1 MSVVTR
7 YINFDTR
14 GNTDII
20 DITDDVSMEV
30 RQSGIK
36 DGIIMV
42 FASGSTV
49 AVTTIEYEPGLVSD
63 LTQALERIAPQDIEY
78 RHNQRWHDGN
88 GHSHVRASL
97 IGQSESFPIIDG
109 EIALGTW
116 QQIICIDLD
125 NRPRS
130 RRLIV
135 QIVGDKTTLEMK
147 NI

>member
-20 DITDDVSMEV
+20 DITGDVSMAV

-36 DGIIMV
+36 DGIVMV

-49 AVTTIEYEPGLVSD
+49 AVTTIEYEPGLVFD

-97 IGQSESFPIIDG
+97 LGQSESFPIIDG

-116 QQIICIDLD
+116 QQIICVDLD

-135 QIVGDKTTLEMK
+135 QIVGD
-147 NI
+147 

>member
-1 MSVVTR
+1 MSVITK

-20 DITDDVSMEV
+20 DITDDVSMAV
-30 RQSGIK
+30 RQSEIKNGIVT
-36 DGIIMV
+36 V

-49 AVTTIEYEPGLVSD
+49 AVTTIEYEPGLVFD
-63 LTQALERIAPQDIEY
+63 LTQALERIAPQNIEY

-116 QQIICIDLD
+116 QQIIYIDLD

-130 RRLIV
+130 RRLII
-135 QIVGDKTTLEMK
+135 QIVGE
-147 NI
+147 

>member
-1 MSVVTR
+1 MSVVIK

-20 DITDDVSMEV
+20 DITDDVSMAV
-30 RQSGIK
+30 RQSEIKNGIVT
-36 DGIIMV
+36 V

-49 AVTTIEYEPGLVSD
+49 AVTTIEYEPGLVFD
-63 LTQALERIAPQDIEY
+63 LTQALERIAPQNIEY

-116 QQIICIDLD
+116 QQIIYIDLD

-130 RRLIV
+130 RRLII
-135 QIVGDKTTLEMK
+135 QIVGE
-147 NI
+147 

>member
-1 MSVVTR
+1 MSVVTK

-20 DITDDVSMEV
+20 DITDDVSMAV
-30 RQSGIK
+30 RQSEIKNGIV
-36 DGIIMV
+36 MV

-49 AVTTIEYEPGLVSD
+49 AVTTIEYEPGLVFD
-63 LTQALERIAPQDIEY
+63 LTQALERIAPKDIEY

-109 EIALGTW
+109 KIALGTW

-135 QIVGDKTTLEMK
+135 QIVGD
-147 NI
+147 

>member
-1 MSVVTR
+1 MSVITK

-20 DITDDVSMEV
+20 DITDDVSMAV
-30 RQSGIK
+30 RQSEIKNGIVT
-36 DGIIMV
+36 V

-49 AVTTIEYEPGLVSD
+49 AVTTIEYEPGLVFD
-63 LTQALERIAPQDIEY
+63 LTQALERIAPQNIEY

-116 QQIICIDLD
+116 QQIIYIDLD

-130 RRLIV
+130 RRLII
-135 QIVGDKTTLEMK
+135 QIVGDEK
-147 NI
+147 